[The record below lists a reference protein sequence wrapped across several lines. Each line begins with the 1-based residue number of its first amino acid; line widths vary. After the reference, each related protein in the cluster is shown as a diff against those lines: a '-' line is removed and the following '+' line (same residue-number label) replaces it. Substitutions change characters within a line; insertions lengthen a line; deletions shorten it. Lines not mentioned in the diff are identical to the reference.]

1 MPFARPNTAGRRG
14 AMIGEELNTPRNGHE
29 DSNVT
34 NSGASGGGN
43 GPRGGRRR
51 GGGSAKRKKTAPV
64 RIIGGAED
72 QDDMLEESEFVLLI
86 PDEFMGSILGRG
98 GSTIRRLQWQT
109 HTTIRC
115 SNSDDLYPGTTSRKV
130 TLVSS
135 SAAAMDAAQSL
146 VMLQVAQNYPE
157 TFREVG
163 VVIPDELAGR
173 VIGKGGDRITE
184 LREMCEHCDLTPKD
198 RGRDR
203 MLIISG
209 NVVQIT
215 RAVRQVIEHV
225 VSDRG

>member
-1 MPFARPNTAGRRG
+1 MDQFAVDAAAVDAA
-14 AMIGEELNTPRNGHE
+14 AM
-29 DSNVT
+29 
-34 NSGASGGGN
+34 GGG
-43 GPRGGRRR
+43 GARGGGRR
-51 GGGSAKRKKTAPV
+51 GGGRTKRKKTGAV
-64 RIIGGAED
+64 RILGAED
-72 QDDMLEESEFVLLI
+72 GGNDDVRLPAEDESEFVLLI

-109 HTTIRC
+109 HTTIKC
-115 SNSDDLYPGTTSRKV
+115 SNSDDLCPGTTSRKV

-135 SAAAMDAAQSL
+135 IAAAMDAAQSL

-198 RGRDR
+198 RGRER

-215 RAVRQVIEHV
+215 RAVRQVIDHLIQ
-225 VSDRG
+225 D

>member
-1 MPFARPNTAGRRG
+1 MDQFAVAAAAVDAA
-14 AMIGEELNTPRNGHE
+14 AM
-29 DSNVT
+29 
-34 NSGASGGGN
+34 GGG
-43 GPRGGRRR
+43 GARGGGRR
-51 GGGSAKRKKTAPV
+51 GGGRTKRKKTGAV
-64 RIIGGAED
+64 RILGAED
-72 QDDMLEESEFVLLI
+72 GGNDDVRLPAEDESEFVLLI

-109 HTTIRC
+109 HTTIKC

-135 SAAAMDAAQSL
+135 IAAAMDAAQSL

-198 RGRDR
+198 RGRER

-215 RAVRQVIEHV
+215 RAVRQVIDHLIQ
-225 VSDRG
+225 D

>member
-1 MPFARPNTAGRRG
+1 MDQFAVDAAAVDAA
-14 AMIGEELNTPRNGHE
+14 AM
-29 DSNVT
+29 
-34 NSGASGGGN
+34 GGG
-43 GPRGGRRR
+43 GARGGGRR
-51 GGGSAKRKKTAPV
+51 GGGRTKRKKTGAV
-64 RIIGGAED
+64 RILGAED
-72 QDDMLEESEFVLLI
+72 GGNDDVRLPAEDESEFVLLI

-109 HTTIRC
+109 HTTIKC

-173 VIGKGGDRITE
+173 VIGKGGDRISV

-198 RGRDR
+198 RGRER

-215 RAVRQVIEHV
+215 RAVRQVIDHLIQP
-225 VSDRG
+225 SAGAP

>member
-1 MPFARPNTAGRRG
+1 MSTLD
-14 AMIGEELNTPRNGHE
+14 IGLDDELGTPRMAT
-29 DSNVT
+29 D
-34 NSGASGGGN
+34 GGGPNRN
-43 GPRGGRRR
+43 GNRRR
-51 GGGSAKRKKTAPV
+51 GGGAKRKKTAPV
-64 RIIGGAED
+64 RILGAEEQED
-72 QDDMLEESEFVLLI
+72 GRGLGASEDESEFVLLI

-109 HTTIRC
+109 HTTIKC

-173 VIGKGGDRITE
+173 VIGKGGDRISV

-198 RGRDR
+198 RGRER

-215 RAVRQVIEHV
+215 RAVRQVIDHLIQP
-225 VSDRG
+225 SAGAP

>member
-1 MPFARPNTAGRRG
+1 MDQFAVDAAAVDAA
-14 AMIGEELNTPRNGHE
+14 AM
-29 DSNVT
+29 
-34 NSGASGGGN
+34 GGG
-43 GPRGGRRR
+43 GARGGGRR
-51 GGGSAKRKKTAPV
+51 GGGRTKRKKTGAV
-64 RIIGGAED
+64 RILGAED
-72 QDDMLEESEFVLLI
+72 GGNDDVRLPAEDESEFVLLI

-109 HTTIRC
+109 HTTIKC

-198 RGRDR
+198 RGRER

-215 RAVRQVIEHV
+215 RAVRQVIDHLIQ
-225 VSDRG
+225 D